1 VAGTDPADPAS
12 QQANLHRTDY
22 SKAIRGASL
31 KGVRLGYSES
41 ERSSLSAAKL
51 KVYDRALAD
60 LKRLGAV
67 LVATDK
73 LDDTGNVGI
82 TELGLIPNDFKA
94 NLDHYLATEAPTPK
108 SGVRSLADIVLYN
121 RQHPDKVKYGQSLL
135 IASAAQPGS
144 REAASGSSLAL
155 RTTMGAAIDEALQA
169 DSLAAIVAPGADY
182 ANIGASA
189 GYPTVI
195 VPAGLVNDTSPQGL
209 SFMGTA
215 WSEAKLLRYAAAYE
229 AGTHRRVPPTV
240 VNPKI
245 LKGC

>member
-1 VAGTDPADPAS
+1 
-12 QQANLHRTDY
+12 
-22 SKAIRGASL
+22 
-31 KGVRLGYSES
+31 
-41 ERSSLSAAKL
+41 
-51 KVYDRALAD
+51 
-60 LKRLGAV
+60 
-67 LVATDK
+67 
-73 LDDTGNVGI
+73 
-82 TELGLIPNDFKA
+82 
-94 NLDHYLATEAPTPK
+94 
-108 SGVRSLADIVLYN
+108 VRSLADIVLYN